1 MNFNERPNPQ
11 EILEGIKLEDAQRNK
26 GRLKIFLGMAAGV
39 GKTYTMLEEAQLLHK
54 EHIDVVLGNIESHG
68 RKETEALLKD
78 LPAVPKKIVIYKDKE
93 FSELDVEAIISLNP
107 SVVLIDELA
116 HSNIPGSKHA
126 KRWEDVLEILD
137 HGISVYTTMNVQ
149 HIDSLNDIVWG
160 ITEVVVRE
168 TVPDM
173 VIEKAHSIQLIDLTP
188 DELLQRLKEGKVY
201 TEGQSNIAALHFFQK
216 DKLTALREI
225 VLRYVAD
232 KIDVDLRRMVTT
244 KEGRVEWKTREK
256 FLVAINHNLRSQK
269 LIRTTRRLATQA
281 NSPWIAVYVNT
292 GKVLSKE
299 DDEQLA
305 KNLLLTRGLGAEIV
319 TIYDPDIAEGI
330 KRVAYQRG
338 VTQIILGRRPRNLIT
353 SLFQG
358 PSLLDKLAEECK
370 DIDLH
375 VLRQEKHN
383 AVYRKR
389 RFFTS
394 WQSKLSDYFFVFFFV
409 CMLAC
414 LSWVALSFLG
424 YRVVE
429 FLFFIGIAGLSA
441 FFKRGPVIMAA
452 VLFGI
457 AWKYFF
463 IPPPAESSFSVIDEI
478 VLLVL
483 YVLTA
488 IFIGFVVE
496 KSWKQKELLI
506 KGDKKAARLAEVLQG
521 LHSHLSMGDVLVTL
535 EKALPGIVEGEYKFV
550 VKNDKGTLDMDA
562 LVENKERVTAHWAF
576 ENGHEA
582 GWSTDTLPFSESLYI
597 PLKGPH
603 EVMGL
608 LVYRSKD
615 KRMLTMEERNLIYAA
630 CQQVANYLEKT
641 FAMEKL
647 SSS

>member
-11 EILEGIKLEDAQRNK
+11 EILEGIKLEEAQRNK

-39 GKTYTMLEEAQLLHK
+39 GKTYTMLEEAQILKK
-54 EHIDVVLGNIESHG
+54 ERIDVVVGNIESHG
-68 RKETEALLKD
+68 RKETEELLKD
-78 LPAVPKKIVIYKDKE
+78 LPAIPKKILIYKDKE
-93 FSELDVEAIISLNP
+93 FNELDVEAIISLNP
-107 SVVLIDELA
+107 NIVLIDELA

-126 KRWEDVLEILD
+126 KRWEDVLDILD

-173 VIEKAHSIQLIDLTP
+173 VIEKAHSIQLIDITP

-256 FLVAINHNLRSQK
+256 FLVAINHNIQSQK

-292 GKVLSKE
+292 GKILGKE
-299 DDEQLA
+299 DEEQLA
-305 KNLLLTRGLGAEIV
+305 KNLILTRGLGAEIV
-319 TIYDPDIAEGI
+319 TIYDPEKAQGI

-338 VTQIILGRRPRNLIT
+338 VTQIILGRTPKNLIS

-375 VLRQEKHN
+375 VIRQEKYTVSYKKKH
-383 AVYRKR
+383 
-389 RFFTS
+389 
-394 WQSKLSDYFFVFFFV
+394 FFVSWKSKFSAYLLITFLV
-409 CMLAC
+409 SMLAS
-414 LSWVALSFLG
+414 LSWIALSFLG

-429 FLFFIGIAGLSA
+429 LLFFIGIVALSA
-441 FFKRGPVIMAA
+441 FFKRGPVILAA
-452 VLFGI
+452 VLFGL
-457 AWKYFF
+457 AWGYFF
-463 IPPPAESSFSVIDEI
+463 IPPPAGSSFSITDEM
-478 VLLVL
+478 VLLVM
-483 YVLTA
+483 YVVTA
-488 IFIGFVVE
+488 ISIGFFIE
-496 KSWKQKELLI
+496 RSWEQKELLM
-506 KGDKKAARLAEVLQG
+506 KGGRKAARLAEILKS
-521 LHSHLSMGDVLVTL
+521 LHSRLPVSDILVSL
-535 EKALPGIVEGEYKFV
+535 EKELPNIVDGVYKFV
-550 VKNDKGTLDMDA
+550 VKNDKGTLDMDNA
-562 LVENKERVTAHWAF
+562 STLIGNTERVTALWAF
-576 ENGHEA
+576 ENDREA

-597 PLKGPH
+597 PLKGTH
-603 EVMGL
+603 EVLGL
-608 LVYRSKD
+608 LIYTSPD
-615 KRMLTMEERNLIYAA
+615 KHTLTIEERNLMYSM
-630 CQQVANYLEKT
+630 CQQVSSYLEKT
-641 FAMEKL
+641 FAMDK
-647 SSS
+647 